1 VQPGCTRD
9 ALSAENGS
17 GSSDEE
23 QRQERTKRVPMQ
35 IPEKSNSSE
44 QSGESA
50 AAPISVVRG
59 ATGPRTQRGKQK
71 SKSNALKHGI
81 FSKAVLLKEEPRE
94 EFNSLLR
101 GLRNDFRP
109 EGTFEGILVENLAT
123 SLWRKRRLL
132 IAEGAEIRKGTE
144 FLIFAYAKNQDSD
157 ATLRFELESLG
168 LLSGAENPIVLKK
181 CLELLEI
188 LEESIEK
195 DGFNE
200 QNDKPILTQLYG
212 NPLVNKVTITP
223 AILYSCCTMKAPS
236 NENGSQE
243 DESPSPASLR
253 SMFLKIL
260 HEEIDRL
267 KRFGEQQALVDSNR
281 IEIESLRA
289 NVPDAPQLD
298 RLLRYE
304 AILQRDFDRT
314 LSQLEWQQRIRKGQP
329 VSPTLNLQVSS

>member
-1 VQPGCTRD
+1 MLYRQKMAQVRW
-9 ALSAENGS
+9 SKSNAES
-17 GSSDEE
+17 G
-23 QRQERTKRVPMQ
+23 QKGYLMQ
-35 IPEKSNSSE
+35 IAEQSNSAE
-44 QSGESA
+44 QSGSIPA
-50 AAPISVVRG
+50 TPISVVPG

-71 SKSNALKHGI
+71 SKRNALKHGI
-81 FSKAVLLKEEPRE
+81 FSKVVLLKEEPRA
-94 EFNSLLR
+94 EFDALLR
-101 GLRNDFRP
+101 GLRNDFKP
-109 EGTFEGILVENLAT
+109 EGTLEGVLVENLAT

-144 FLIFAYAKNQDSD
+144 FLIFAYAKNQDGD
-157 ATLRFELESLG
+157 ATLLFELKSLG

-188 LEESIEK
+188 LEESIER

-212 NPLVNKVTITP
+212 NSAFVNKVTITP

-236 NENGSQE
+236 NESVSHD
-243 DESPSPASLR
+243 DEPPSPASLR

-267 KRFGEQQALVDSNR
+267 KRFGEQQALIDSNR

-304 AILQRDFDRT
+304 AILQRDFDRA
-314 LSQLEWQQRIRKGQP
+314 LSQLERLQRTRKGQP
-329 VSPTLNLQVSS
+329 VSPTLNVQVS

>member
-1 VQPGCTRD
+1 MKIAEQGN
-9 ALSAENGS
+9 SAEQS
-17 GSSDEE
+17 EE
-23 QRQERTKRVPMQ
+23 RAVT
-35 IPEKSNSSE
+35 S
-44 QSGESA
+44 
-50 AAPISVVRG
+50 ISVVGG

-81 FSKAVLLKEEPRE
+81 FSKVVLLKDEPQA
-94 EFNSLLR
+94 EFDSLLR
-101 GLRNDFRP
+101 GLRNDFKP
-109 EGTFEGILVENLAT
+109 EGTLEGVLVENLAT

-144 FLIFAYAKNQDSD
+144 FLIFAYAKRQDGD
-157 ATLRFELESLG
+157 ANLLFELESPG
-168 LLSGAENPIVLKK
+168 LLSGAENPVVLKK

-188 LEESIEK
+188 LEERIEK

-212 NPLVNKVTITP
+212 NSALVDKVAITP
-223 AILYSCCTMKAPS
+223 AILYSCCTMKASS
-236 NENGSQE
+236 NESGSQD

-253 SMFLKIL
+253 SMFFKIL
-260 HEEIDRL
+260 HKEIDRL
-267 KRFGEQQALVDSNR
+267 KRFGEQQALIDSNR

-289 NVPDAPQLD
+289 SVPDAPQLD

-314 LSQLEWQQRIRKGQP
+314 LSQLERQQRIRKGQP
-329 VSPTLNLQVSS
+329 VSPTLNVHVSS